1 MKYATLLL
9 PVLLA
14 AQGCATTPP
23 AVRADAEAQRIT
35 WTRGIELPA
44 FRDQN
49 GICHTFSRDNETAMH
64 TLGQQVKACFE
75 GALPVVPTR
84 ASVSGDVKVAWQKV
98 SAERID
104 DLFSAQAAQSVLHAA
119 GRRKT
124 ASVFSVHGF
133 YAYRGDTCH
142 VVVSDHAEHV
152 RTLGHEFK
160 HCLDGEFHDERG
172 LWRSRAG

>member
-14 AQGCATTPP
+14 AQGCATTAP
-23 AVRADAEAQRIT
+23 AVHTEGETQRVV
-35 WTRGIELPA
+35 WTRGIELPP

-49 GICHTFSRDNETAMH
+49 GICHTFSRDNESAMH

-75 GALPVVPTR
+75 GTLPVVPTK
-84 ASVSGDVKVAWQKV
+84 ASVTNPVKVTWQKV
-98 SAERID
+98 PAARID
-104 DLFSAQAAQSVLHAA
+104 ELFNADAAKSVLHAA
-119 GRRKT
+119 GRRKA

-133 YAYRGDTCH
+133 YSYRGDTCQ
-142 VVVSDHAEHV
+142 VVVSDHLEHV

-160 HCLDGEFHDERG
+160 HCIDGEFHDERG
-172 LWRSRAG
+172 IWKHRAS